1 MTISIAMITKT
12 INVSILT
19 NQVQI
24 DKDSI
29 SQDNV
34 RFHADGSLDLIV

>member
-1 MTISIAMITKT
+1 MITKT